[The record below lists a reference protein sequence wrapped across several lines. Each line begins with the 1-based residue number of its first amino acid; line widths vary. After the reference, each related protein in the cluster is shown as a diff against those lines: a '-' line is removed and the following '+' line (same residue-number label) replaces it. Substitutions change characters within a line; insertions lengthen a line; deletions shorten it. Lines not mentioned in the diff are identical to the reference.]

1 MVRSKLTTREILHTG
16 FALVLQSQLMTAVLE
31 DESSSGSH
39 SDLNPMLR
47 DTASSRPAQAP
58 GVSQLLD
65 QVNAT
70 LAVALCKNSTTN

>member
-1 MVRSKLTTREILHTG
+1 
-16 FALVLQSQLMTAVLE
+16 VLQSQLTAAVLE

-39 SDLNPMLR
+39 LDLPPMLR

-65 QVNAT
+65 QVNVIV
-70 LAVALCKNSTTN
+70 AVALTVAARELGY